1 MPRRRASCLLILLGM
16 AQERGARTVE
26 DALDLGVAAPRP
38 AQARRRHA
46 ARVPAGPGVY
56 ILRDANGQALY
67 VGKAGDLQKRV
78 RSYFGSRR
86 QKPALEAALGALA
99 RVDTVPFGSELEAA
113 LVELEL
119 IRAWR
124 PPANSRS
131 TRPERG
137 RYLRLGIADPVP
149 LLALRDAP
157 REDGALY
164 AGPLASRRTA
174 ETAARGAARRVRA
187 AHVPAEGADGRGH
200 LPAGPPRPLPRAVP
214 RRRRGRGLR
223 AGRRSPR
230 ALPRGPRRGRARRGA
245 GTPRTARVREALR
258 GGVPP
263 RRRPRR
269 ARPRRRD
276 PRRAAPLAR
285 AHRDPARGGH
295 RAGARALPRRPRR
308 TGARL
313 AHAPAPRRSLGCH
326 GQRAARAGT
335 SGRTSRSRARPGP
348 GFRPTRPRLRS
359 ILASAFAG
367 RAPGVVPIA
376 TSPRM
381 EPRLVLQR
389 VADARARVPER
400 AAVRREDR
408 RDWRALHQVEP
419 PAGLRLA
426 TG

>member
-1 MPRRRASCLLILLGM
+1 M
-16 AQERGARTVE
+16 
-26 DALDLGVAAPRP
+26 
-38 AQARRRHA
+38 
-46 ARVPAGPGVY
+46 Y

-174 ETAARGAARRVRA
+174 ETALEALRDAFGLRTCRPKVPADEGTCLRGAWDA
-187 AHVPAEGADGRGH
+187 AW
-200 LPAGPPRPLPRAVP
+200 RPV
-214 RRRRGRGLR
+214 
-223 AGRRSPR
+223 AGRRR
-230 ALPRGPRRGRARRGA
+230 QRT
-245 GTPRTARVREALR
+245 TPRPS
-258 GGVPP
+258 GGSS
-263 RRRPRR
+263 
-269 ARPRRRD
+269 
-276 PRRAAPLAR
+276 
-285 AHRDPARGGH
+285 GTWKG
-295 RAGARALPRRPRR
+295 
-308 TGARL
+308 
-313 AHAPAPRRSLGCH
+313 
-326 GQRAARAGT
+326 AARAGAPRCEPASQASWPRSASRRRRAGSAISRRSIASMPPSPCCAAPGRAT
-335 SGRTSRSRARPGP
+335 ACCSRRTSSPALVRCLAVRGGRALGWRSLPRRGDPSAAIGSVLHELARPLDDKDGAPGP
-348 GFRPTRPRLRS
+348 WLPADEAEAAA
-359 ILASAFAG
+359 ILTAAFAG

-376 TSPRM
+376 TSPQMDARV
-381 EPRLVLQR
+381 VLQR
-389 VADARARVPER
+389 VAEARARVPER

-408 RDWRALHQVEP
+408 RDWRSLHQVEP
-419 PAGLRLA
+419 PTGLRLA